1 MDEPT
6 PATPHRRSLRHRF
19 PALRGWR
26 DTDAGQSLV
35 EFAMILPLMLVMLFG
50 LVDFGRAFYT
60 WLVITN
66 AAREGARVGAVQ
78 QPSGAINTR
87 ITESASGINMAKL
100 TVALTNVQG
109 ARGTPVV
116 VDLTYDFD
124 YVTPIGGILGLFG
137 GSISD
142 PMITAH
148 ASMRLE

>member
-6 PATPHRRSLRHRF
+6 PATPQHRSLRRRF
-19 PALRGWR
+19 AALRGWR

-35 EFAMILPLMLVMLFG
+35 EFAMILPLMLVLLFG
-50 LVDFGRAFYT
+50 LVDFGRAFYS

-78 QPSGAINTR
+78 QPSGAINDR
-87 ITESASGINMAKL
+87 ITESASGIDMAKL
-100 TVALTNVQG
+100 TVSLTNVQG
-109 ARGTPVV
+109 ARGTPVE

-124 YVTPIGGILGLFG
+124 YVTPIGGILGLLG
-137 GSISD
+137 GSIAE
-142 PMITAH
+142 PTITAH